1 MEGLG
6 DQGNAWAIRGMVGE
20 TRGKLGKSEDLL
32 GKEKQKQSRGNY
44 WNELLLLA
52 KQQNGG

>member
-1 MEGLG
+1 VEGLG